1 MANFPSSCTE
11 CGFLFDTTV
20 DLDQAEIDAHVAAH
34 TASHGTVERLAQ
46 EEADRRAAFVAADAA
61 RIAAA
66 EATATP
72 SSGTLVDA
80 PAPDSDIIE
89 G

>member
-20 DLDQAEIDAHVAAH
+20 DLDQSEIDAHLTSH
-34 TASHGTVERLAQ
+34 TAFHGVPERLAA
-46 EEADRRAAFVAADAA
+46 EAEAAKAAFLADEER

-66 EATATP
+66 NAADTTP
-72 SSGTLVDA
+72 VRAPLADFVPTPVEETL
-80 PAPDSDIIE
+80 
-89 G
+89 